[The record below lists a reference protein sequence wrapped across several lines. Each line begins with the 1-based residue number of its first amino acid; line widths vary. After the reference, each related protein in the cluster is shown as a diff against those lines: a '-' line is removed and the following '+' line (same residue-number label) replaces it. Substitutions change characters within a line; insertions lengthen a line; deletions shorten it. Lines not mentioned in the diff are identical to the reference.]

1 MADDMEDTPPSL
13 PASLPPSVESK
24 YTGRKRSASQKFLML
39 QAQLSS
45 SNTMYSGGA
54 PKKPVPPPVQPKPS
68 VKLKRNV
75 INEDG
80 AANNS
85 TRKEP
90 SSQNKK
96 QLVHRTLERPKR
108 QGIRTPSKSSLSL
121 TMITSTD
128 ESSQSLLANAPPDF
142 DQPPPLPTSAP
153 PPSVGSAPE
162 LPLPS
167 DVISCSPTNDNVF
180 LADSSASPDLDEASS
195 ELPPPLPINEPP
207 LAALNGLPPPSN
219 KSPSTEILPND
230 KPPPSSESP
239 PISNPLSHTPS
250 PHDNFTEPPPLF
262 NSLAS
267 TNIPSYVDEASTN
280 KKEASLLCDP
290 PESPPYNGVPPPPP
304 PLSYPP
310 KQHDQHQ
317 LDNDKNI
324 PYESH
329 MSSYELTHREKEQ
342 VPLAADSFGSSSSP
356 YVTSS
361 SSGFSS
367 IRQQEK
373 PSSPLM
379 TSSHSVWSSSLHSN
393 SLRSSPSLDHHNRS
407 FDDKS
412 DYSLNLSN
420 ASLIKVP
427 STNTSTAASDAK
439 SSTDNK
445 SSSNVSKF
453 RERIARLKQ
462 KREGLMPSPAMSV
475 QSEVAAL
482 NSRVTSPLQ
491 SSYSATLLNLSDV
504 TLSKPHTDYATNISP
519 PHISSEE
526 LLTPSQSS
534 PVSHPTTNFLNFASN
549 PPILSSDVKRVEPFT
564 VTKINSNRISNT
576 SIAPTQ
582 SPPVSYTDNSVG
594 VKIADSHSESAFSKP
609 WSSNI
614 TNNTTVL
621 SGLPPDIPASVN
633 HSDDED
639 DGALTPPPLPSSLPP
654 NTFKSDGIF
663 DQADIIS
670 DDATPPDLPTIP
682 PPNVPATTDVLEDE
696 ILTYGVPPLPTSPI
710 PFEPLSLSEQPFIEP
725 PSIEPPKNFSQTPPE
740 IGDTH
745 ILAPAEFAAAEIV
758 HDKVKPVQNHETG
771 LQPEVFKQFSP
782 KTIRP
787 FSNYNPREVE
797 SLSQTPTS
805 TGSSRH
811 SIHLQYDLEHESN
824 KSSNV
829 PMFVCQHLVTQQ
841 HDDEPSDCKTQKSS
855 KKSSKLK
862 FPWQKRL
869 GHDRSHSMSDERLK
883 KKGRKSSKEEIRHSS
898 VDIKQD
904 VTNSSTMLR
913 DRNINQLKVV
923 NEPVT
928 SASVGDLRRP
938 LAARQNI
945 DSFSASDLELSKG
958 NSVPPLLA
966 VTASSLQSTAKKPS
980 KDEPDAAT
988 SSNQQQSL
996 KVADKSG
1003 ESTVSLPHM
1012 TTPELYKKLSQP
1024 SDPSL
1029 FESIMKDIPLF
1040 NTNGSLTE
1048 KIIEEPLV
1056 EAQNKEKPSQQEE
1069 VPTAPETLPDQKETS
1084 FTADG
1089 ETDQSAVLSSLNSN
1103 QSDSLHNV
1111 TMDSFG
1117 SPPSPM
1123 GSVRSDQGWFSS
1135 AANTP
1140 NFHDRRW
1147 KESALGS
1154 INTLTSNDSLRD
1166 LLKHRVTIGDW
1177 NVDHVIQW
1185 LESVGLS
1192 SVVPVFQQFSIDGA
1206 KLKSLN
1212 DNKLGKH
1219 FSRCVDIGVKF

>member
-1 MADDMEDTPPSL
+1 MADDMEDTPPPL
-13 PASLPPSVESK
+13 PASLPPLAESR
-24 YTGRKRSASQKFLML
+24 YTGRKRATSQKFLTL

-68 VKLKRNV
+68 VKLKRNAMK
-75 INEDG
+75 EDG
-80 AANNS
+80 VANNS
-85 TRKEP
+85 T
-90 SSQNKK
+90 SKK
-96 QLVHRTLERPKR
+96 SGQDQKLVHRTLERPKR
-108 QGIRTPSKSSLSL
+108 QGIRTPSKSSLSS
-121 TMITSTD
+121 TVIASTD
-128 ESSQSLLANAPPDF
+128 ESSQSLPTHASPDF

-153 PPSVGSAPE
+153 PPNTGDTSE
-162 LPLPS
+162 LPLSSS
-167 DVISCSPTNDNVF
+167 DVISCPPTNDDVF
-180 LADSSASPDLDEASS
+180 IADSSASPDLDESIFATDNIS

-207 LAALNGLPPPSN
+207 VAALNGLPPPLN
-219 KSPSTEILPND
+219 KSPPIEVLPDD

-239 PISNPLSHTPS
+239 PINKLLLHTPS
-250 PHDNFTEPPPLF
+250 PHETFTEPPPLF

-267 TNIPSYVDEASTN
+267 TNIPSSVDEPSTN
-280 KKEASLLCDP
+280 KKEASLLSDP
-290 PESPPYNGVPPPPP
+290 LESPPYDAPPQPP

-310 KQHDQHQ
+310 HDQHQ

-329 MSSYELTHREKEQ
+329 MSSHELIHREKEQ
-342 VPLAADSFGSSSSP
+342 VALADSFGSSSSP

-379 TSSHSVWSSSLHSN
+379 TSSHSIWSSSLHGN
-393 SLRSSPSLDHHNRS
+393 SLCNSPSLDHHNRS

-412 DYSLNLSN
+412 DYSLNSSN
-420 ASLIKVP
+420 ASLIKVS
-427 STNTSTAASDAK
+427 STNTSASIAVASDAK

-462 KREGLMPSPAMSV
+462 KREGLIPSPAMSV
-475 QSEVAAL
+475 QSEIAAL

-491 SSYSATLLNLSDV
+491 SSYSATLLDSSDV
-504 TLSKPHTDYATNISP
+504 TFSKPHTDYATNISP
-519 PHISSEE
+519 PYISSEE
-526 LLTPSQSS
+526 LQTPSQSS
-534 PVSHPTTNFLNFASN
+534 PVSHPTINFLHFASN
-549 PPILSSDVKRVEPFT
+549 PPTVSSDVKRVEPFT
-564 VTKINSNRISNT
+564 VTKISSSRISNT
-576 SIAPTQ
+576 SITPIQ
-582 SPPVSYTDNSVG
+582 SPPASYTDNSTG
-594 VKIADSHSESAFSKP
+594 VKMVDSHSESAFSKP

-614 TNNTTVL
+614 TSNTAML
-621 SGLPPDIPASVN
+621 FALPASSTDVN
-633 HSDDED
+633 HSDDNED
-639 DGALTPPPLPSSLPP
+639 DGGLTPPPLPSSLPP
-654 NTFKSDGIF
+654 VAFESDGIF

-670 DDATPPDLPTIP
+670 DDATPPDLPTLP
-682 PPNVPATTDVLEDE
+682 PPNIPTTTDVLEDE
-696 ILTYGVPPLPTSPI
+696 ILTDGAPPLPVSPI
-710 PFEPLSLSEQPFIEP
+710 PFEPLSLTEQPFIEP
-725 PSIEPPKNFSQTPPE
+725 LSIEPPKNFSQTPPE

-758 HDKVKPVQNHETG
+758 LDKVKPVQNHKTG
-771 LQPEVFKQFSP
+771 LQPELSKPSP

-787 FSNYNPREVE
+787 FSNYNTREVE

-805 TGSSRH
+805 VGSSRH
-811 SIHLQYDLEHESN
+811 SIHLQYDLEQPEKD
-824 KSSNV
+824 KSSNHL
-829 PMFVCQHLVTQQ
+829 PIFVCQHLVTQHQ
-841 HDDEPSDCKTQKSS
+841 DDELSDNKNQKSS

-883 KKGRKSSKEEIRHSS
+883 KKGRKLSKEDIRHSS

-904 VTNSSTMLR
+904 VTNSSMMPR
-913 DRNINQLKVV
+913 NRNINRLKVAD
-923 NEPVT
+923 EPAT

-938 LAARQNI
+938 LAAKQNI
-945 DSFSASDLELSKG
+945 SASHSELSKG
-958 NSVPPLLA
+958 NLAPPLVA
-966 VTASSLQSTAKKPS
+966 VTASSTAKKPP
-980 KDEPDAAT
+980 KDEPDAIT

-996 KVADKSG
+996 KITGTLG

-1040 NTNGSLTE
+1040 NANGGLTE
-1048 KIIEEPLV
+1048 KIIEQPLV
-1056 EAQNKEKPSQQEE
+1056 EDQNKEKSSQLEE
-1069 VPTAPETLPDQKETS
+1069 VPVTPETLPDQKESS
-1084 FTADG
+1084 FTADD
-1089 ETDQSAVLSSLNSN
+1089 ETDQSTAVLSSQECLNSN
-1103 QSDSLHNV
+1103 QSDSLHDA

-1117 SPPSPM
+1117 SPPSPI
-1123 GSVRSDQGWFSS
+1123 GSIQSDQGWSS
-1135 AANTP
+1135 SPANTP
-1140 NFHDRRW
+1140 NLHGRRW
-1147 KESALGS
+1147 KESGLGS
-1154 INTLTSNDSLRD
+1154 MNTLTSNDSLRD

-1177 NVDHVIQW
+1177 DVDHVIQW

-1212 DNKLGKH
+1212 DSKLGKL
-1219 FSRCVDIGVKF
+1219 